1 MKIALIGS
9 GKIGSVL
16 IKRLIAS
23 GFIHKDN
30 MLACDVDEARLK
42 ELRER
47 LGIMVSMD
55 NKEGARFGDII
66 LIAVLPKQV
75 REVLQGIS
83 PEIDE
88 TKTVVSVAG
97 LFATRKIEDILA
109 KKVGVVRIMPNIPSL
124 VGSGFN
130 LISFGRFVKDRE
142 VIRKM
147 LATWGEYR
155 EIDEDEDKMELYQ
168 IITAMGPT
176 YFFPFLDVLISFG
189 TENGLSERE
198 AREAACLTLMGTG
211 DIALKVQ
218 RSVEDLKNMIGSRP
232 IKDKEEYLRSMLR
245 EALSKTLRELMEL
258 RERI

>member
-1 MKIALIGS
+1 M
-9 GKIGSVL
+9 
-16 IKRLIAS
+16 
-23 GFIHKDN
+23 
-30 MLACDVDEARLK
+30 
-42 ELRER
+42 
-47 LGIMVSMD
+47 
-55 NKEGARFGDII
+55 
-66 LIAVLPKQV
+66 IAVLPKQV

-155 EIDEDEDKMELYQ
+155 EIDEDKMELYQ

-198 AREAACLTLMGTG
+198 AREAACLTLIGTG

-218 RSVEDLKNMIGSRP
+218 RSVEDLHDRVSADQR
-232 IKDKEEYLRSMLR
+232 
-245 EALSKTLRELMEL
+245 
-258 RERI
+258 